1 MEQRVPSS
9 IVRAVADSITEN
21 LGEKSLRLL
30 FKQSGLDR
38 YYAEGQLPPDDDT
51 PSATRDEF
59 ANLFTVAFSIFGDR
73 GIKPILLRAGR
84 QGLHLF
90 RQHNRTLAALA
101 GAAFKVL
108 PTDPK
113 IKLVLSRSAKAA
125 EEAFYSPHRTGDMP
139 GGYWV
144 EIDSSPYCHGI
155 TADHGVCYIPVGF
168 YGEALKWATGGDY
181 EVTEPLCRA
190 KGDTHCRF
198 ELRAKSR

>member
-9 IVRAVADSITEN
+9 IMRAVCDSIVEN

-30 FKQSGLDR
+30 FKQASLDA
-38 YYAEGQLPPDDDT
+38 YYADGKLPPNDET

-59 ANLFTVAFSIFGDR
+59 ARLFTVGFQIFGDR

-90 RQHNRTLAALA
+90 REHNKTLALLA

-108 PTDPK
+108 PLDAK

-125 EEAFYSPHRTGDMP
+125 EDAIFAPHRTGELP

-144 EIDSSPYCHGI
+144 EIDDSPYCVGI
-155 TADHGVCYIPVGF
+155 SAGHGVCYVPVGF
-168 YGEALKWATGGDY
+168 YGEALKWATGRTY
-181 EVTEPLCRA
+181 EVAETLCRA
-190 KGDTHCRF
+190 KGDTYCRF
-198 ELRAKSR
+198 EIRSAAT